1 MRQSAD
7 TPLRQARVFQ
17 RPQLVFLSVSI
28 RPALRDPWLFR
39 IFCFLKMQPD
49 IQAAKAALR
58 KQIRGALEKISPA
71 ARTTLSVQI
80 RDRLKEQAV
89 WKNAG
94 SVLFFAPRPD
104 ELDLW
109 PLLEEALAAGKIA
122 ALPCYHPADK
132 NYVAC
137 QVQNVRSDIVTGQFG
152 IREPAARCPEIP
164 LSRLDLIL
172 VPGVAFDW
180 HGHRLGRGKGFY
192 DRLLANVRGVK
203 CGITFDEQMVNDVPV
218 GPSDVR
224 MNFIMTP
231 TRGAEIAG

>member
-1 MRQSAD
+1 MTNTLLAQ
-7 TPLRQARVFQ
+7 
-17 RPQLVFLSVSI
+17 
-28 RPALRDPWLFR
+28 
-39 IFCFLKMQPD
+39 
-49 IQAAKAALR
+49 KAALR

-71 ARTTLSVQI
+71 ARTALSAQI
-80 RDRLKEQAV
+80 RDRLKASAV

-94 SVLFFAPRPD
+94 AVLFFAPRPD

-109 PLLEEALAAGKIA
+109 PLLEDALAGGKIA
-122 ALPCYHPADK
+122 ALPRYHPANK
-132 NYVAC
+132 YYVAC
-137 QVQNVRSDIVTGQFG
+137 RVQNVRSDIVTGQFG
-152 IREPAARCPEIP
+152 IREPAAPCPEIP

-180 HGHRLGRGKGFY
+180 HGGRLGRGKGFY
-192 DRLLANVRGVK
+192 DRLLAGTRGVK
-203 CGITFDEQMVNDVPV
+203 CGIAFDGQMVNDVPV

>member
-1 MRQSAD
+1 MATDLNLQK
-7 TPLRQARVFQ
+7 TV
-17 RPQLVFLSVSI
+17 
-28 RPALRDPWLFR
+28 
-39 IFCFLKMQPD
+39 
-49 IQAAKAALR
+49 LR
-58 KQIRGALEKISPA
+58 KQIHDALEKISPA
-71 ARTTLSVQI
+71 ARTALSAQI

-94 SVLFFAPRPD
+94 AVLFFAPRPD

-122 ALPCYHPADK
+122 ALPRFNPAGK

-137 QVQNVRSDIVTGQFG
+137 RVQNLRSEIAPGEFG
-152 IREPAARCPEIP
+152 IREPAARCHEIP

-192 DRLLANVRGVK
+192 DRLLAGTRGVK
-203 CGITFDEQMVNDVPV
+203 CGIAFDGQMVNEVPA
-218 GPSDVR
+218 GPADVR
-224 MNFIMTP
+224 MNFILTP

>member
-1 MRQSAD
+1 MTSFNSNPKSD
-7 TPLRQARVFQ
+7 LRRK
-17 RPQLVFLSVSI
+17 I
-28 RPALRDPWLFR
+28 RA
-39 IFCFLKMQPD
+39 
-49 IQAAKAALR
+49 
-58 KQIRGALEKISPA
+58 ALEKISPA
-71 ARTTLSVQI
+71 VRTALSAQI

-109 PLLEEALAAGKIA
+109 PLLEEALAGGKIA
-122 ALPCYHPADK
+122 ALPRFNPAGK
-132 NYVAC
+132 NYVAGR
-137 QVQNVRSDIVTGQFG
+137 VQNLRSEIAPGEFG

-164 LSRLDLIL
+164 LSRFDLIL

-192 DRLLANVRGVK
+192 DRLLANVRGVI

-224 MNFIMTP
+224 MNFILTP

>member
-1 MRQSAD
+1 MQS
-7 TPLRQARVFQ
+7 
-17 RPQLVFLSVSI
+17 
-28 RPALRDPWLFR
+28 
-39 IFCFLKMQPD
+39 D
-49 IQAAKAALR
+49 IQEAKAALR
-58 KQIRGALEKISPA
+58 KQIRDALQKISPA
-71 ARTTLSVQI
+71 ARHTLSAQI

-94 SVLFFAPRPD
+94 AVLFFAPLPG

-122 ALPCYHPADK
+122 ALPRYHSADK
-132 NYVAC
+132 NYVVC
-137 QVQNVRSDIVTGQFG
+137 RVQNVRSDIVTGQFG
-152 IREPAARCPEIP
+152 IREPAAQCPEIP

-192 DRLLANVRGVK
+192 DRLLAGTRGVK
-203 CGITFDEQMVNDVPV
+203 CGIAFDRQMVNEVPA

-224 MNFIMTP
+224 MNFILTP
-231 TRGAEIAG
+231 TRGAEITD

>member
-1 MRQSAD
+1 MAFSAANSKSE
-7 TPLRQARVFQ
+7 LRQK
-17 RPQLVFLSVSI
+17 I
-28 RPALRDPWLFR
+28 R
-39 IFCFLKMQPD
+39 
-49 IQAAKAALR
+49 AALKSLPPEKR
-58 KQIRGALEKISPA
+58 ALASAQLCAK
-71 ARTTLSVQI
+71 
-80 RDRLKEQAV
+80 LKEQSFFQSA
-89 WKNAG
+89 A

-104 ELDLW
+104 EPDLW

-122 ALPCYHPADK
+122 ALPRFNPAGK

-137 QVQNVRSDIVTGQFG
+137 RVQNLRSEIAPGEFG

-180 HGHRLGRGKGFY
+180 HGGRLGRGKGFY
-192 DRLLANVRGVK
+192 DRLLAGTRGVK
-203 CGITFDEQMVNDVPV
+203 CGITCDGQMVNEVPA

-224 MNFIMTP
+224 MNFILTP